1 MSIGSRI
8 KEARLLQKLTQEELA
23 NKLDVTKGAIANY
36 ENEVSTPK
44 IEIMFKLMNVLKCD
58 ANYFYQDIMNT
69 SVHDFTT
76 SYFEQE
82 LIKKY
87 RSLDS
92 YGKKNVN
99 NIVNNEYERCNKVE
113 EEYTP
118 YITRT
123 HFSIGASAGNGET
136 LIDDMYK
143 SEITMPATKLNESAD
158 FVVDVKGN
166 SMNPTFENGQK
177 VLVKKQDSIDVGEIG
192 IFIINNESFI
202 KELGINEL
210 ISHNKNYQNINLT
223 EFDNVQCV
231 GKVLGIIN
239 EKD

>member
-1 MSIGSRI
+1 MTLAQNIR
-8 KEARLLQKLTQEELA
+8 EARINKNLSQEELA
-23 NKLDVTKGAIANY
+23 LRLGKSKNVVSNWERGDNKPDADIIFALCDI
-36 ENEVSTPK
+36 
-44 IEIMFKLMNVLKCD
+44 LNVD
-58 ANYFYQDIMNT
+58 ANYLLGWNT
-69 SVHDFTT
+69 NRVFST
-76 SYFEQE
+76 SLSEQE

-92 YGKKNVN
+92 YGKKVINSL
-99 NIVNNEYERCNKVE
+99 IELEYERCNKVE

-143 SEITMPATKLNESAD
+143 SEITIPATKLNESAD

-192 IFIINNESFI
+192 IFIINGESFI

-223 EFDNVQCV
+223 EFDDVQCV
-231 GKVLGIIN
+231 GKVVGTLN
-239 EKD
+239 